1 MAVPSFM
8 LKKLYKKGSLRQSP
22 EGLEFTL
29 ENSLSTANLT
39 HLDKVTV
46 DGTVY
51 GADQVE
57 VLVDGAV
64 KPATDFSNETP
75 LVFARGAAFT
85 VRIKGLQADATKSH
99 AVVLESTARGMGVL
113 KVEIGDLINQ

>member
-1 MAVPSFM
+1 MPVQIQCPSWGSVRRSAVSMSVPSFM

-39 HLDKVTV
+39 KLEQVTV

-57 VLVDGAV
+57 VLVDGTV
-64 KPATDFSNETP
+64 KPATDFSNEAP
-75 LVFARGAAFT
+75 LTFARGAA
-85 VRIKGLQADATKSH
+85 
-99 AVVLESTARGMGVL
+99 
-113 KVEIGDLINQ
+113 